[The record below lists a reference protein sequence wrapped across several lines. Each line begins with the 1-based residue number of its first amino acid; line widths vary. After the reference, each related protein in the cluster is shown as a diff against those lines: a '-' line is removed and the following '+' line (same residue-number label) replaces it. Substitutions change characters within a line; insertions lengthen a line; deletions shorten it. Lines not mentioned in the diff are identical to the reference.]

1 MRITELFN
9 IQSIALDS
17 AAADQAQIIDELVE
31 LQATHGNLTD
41 KAAYKAA
48 IYAREAE
55 ASTYVDNGI
64 TVPHARAAC
73 VTRPSLAALRLKTPV
88 QYNADDDGK
97 TDLLFMIAAPENGSL
112 HIDMLARL
120 MQMLMNEDFVAKL
133 RAAKTPKEF
142 LDTIDAQEEA
152 QFGNESFT
160 QEELPATYRVLA
172 VTACP
177 NGIAHTYMAAE
188 ALNKAAQKLGI
199 PCKVET
205 NGSDGPQ
212 NVLTSDEIAA
222 CDGIIVAAD
231 KNVETDRFDGKP
243 VLFAH
248 VDDGIHKPE
257 QLLQSVLDGKVPVFH
272 STVRE
277 SDKNLLEQ
285 NRGGSAKD
293 SLGHT
298 LYKHL
303 MYGISHM
310 IPFVVVGGMPE
321 CVMQFA
327 ETKDY
332 ILVRHTQDTILASY
346 LNDMSKYNNLNEIK
360 KTRLAYDNITVQL
373 SKKNTRFQYKL
384 IKKGGRASEFENAIE
399 WLCLSGIVS
408 QVYKVEQIKKPL
420 ENYRDI
426 DAFKIYV
433 SDLGLLCAKKD
444 LAANDILY
452 MVEEINDFK
461 GGMAEN
467 YVNVQLSINGYHT
480 YYWESER
487 GAEIDFI
494 IQRDGQLIPIEVKSA
509 DNTRAK
515 SLKVYMDTYKPAY
528 AIKLSAKNFG
538 FEDNKKIVPL
548 YAAFCI

>member
-1 MRITELFN
+1 MYRKFMIFLEAWKNSVHRKPL
-9 IQSIALDS
+9 I
-17 AAADQAQIIDELVE
+17 
-31 LQATHGNLTD
+31 LQG
-41 KAAYKAA
+41 
-48 IYAREAE
+48 ARQ
-55 ASTYVDNGI
+55 V
-64 TVPHARAAC
+64 
-73 VTRPSLAALRLKTPV
+73 
-88 QYNADDDGK
+88 GK
-97 TDLLFMIAAPENGSL
+97 TYSILEFGRTHYEN
-112 HIDMLARL
+112 
-120 MQMLMNEDFVAKL
+120 VAYFNF
-133 RAAKTPKEF
+133 ATNPK
-142 LDTIDAQEEA
+142 
-152 QFGNESFT
+152 
-160 QEELPATYRVLA
+160 
-172 VTACP
+172 
-177 NGIAHTYMAAE
+177 
-188 ALNKAAQKLGI
+188 LNKTFDEDISPDYLI
-199 PCKVET
+199 PILSHIAGQTIVKEKTLIVFDEVQLCERA
-205 NGSDGPQ
+205 
-212 NVLTSDEIAA
+212 LTSLKYFCEDAP
-222 CDGIIVAAD
+222 DYHIIVAGSLLGVAVNRA
-231 KNVETDRFDGKP
+231 KFSFP
-243 VLFAH
+243 V
-248 VDDGIHKPE
+248 
-257 QLLQSVLDGKVPVFH
+257 GKV
-272 STVRE
+272 
-277 SDKNLLEQ
+277 DMK
-285 NRGGSAKD
+285 
-293 SLGHT
+293 T
-298 LYKHL
+298 LYPMDMEEFMLALGENDLVEQIKKCFQTDTPLPSALHDAAMQL
-303 MYGISHM
+303 YRQYL
-310 IPFVVVGGMPE
+310 VVGGMPE
-321 CVMQFA
+321 CVMHFA

-346 LNDMSKYNNLNEIK
+346 LNDMGKYNTPNKIK
-360 KTRLAYDNITVQL
+360 KIMLVYDSIIVQL
-373 SKKNTRFQYKL
+373 SRKNTRFQYKL

-538 FEDNKKIVPL
+538 LEGNKKIVPL